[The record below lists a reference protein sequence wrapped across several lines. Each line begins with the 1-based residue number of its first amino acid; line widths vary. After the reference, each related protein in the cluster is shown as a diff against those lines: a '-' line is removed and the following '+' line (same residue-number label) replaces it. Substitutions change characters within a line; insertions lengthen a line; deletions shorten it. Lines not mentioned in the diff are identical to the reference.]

1 MAAAVLSPG
10 CSKAT
15 QDTAN
20 RACHQ
25 VLCDIS
31 GQGFQLRYPVADGV
45 SASLFFYFLLHHGQ
59 EYGVSWMSVGLNDA
73 YRKWLV
79 ADGWFPKA
87 EPVVLRLDADNAM
100 TRRRRRI
107 TNADNQH

>member
-25 VLCDIS
+25 VLCEKDPRMKT
-31 GQGFQLRYPVADGV
+31 RYPTADGV

-79 ADGWFPKA
+79 EAGWVAKF
-87 EPVVLRLDADNAM
+87 EPIVLNLDANNAIY
-100 TRRRRRI
+100 RRRRRI

>member
-10 CSKAT
+10 CPKAT

-25 VLCDIS
+25 VLCEKDS
-31 GQGFQLRYPVADGV
+31 RMKTRYPVADGV

-73 YRKWLV
+73 YRKWIV
-79 ADGWFPKA
+79 ADGWVPKA
-87 EPVVLRLDADNAM
+87 EPVVLRLGTDNAM